1 MDPEIEGYAGFIDK
15 LLEKAGKHAAS
26 LSAEAANWEPLDAD
40 TNSVAAIAAHMCGV
54 VRWWVAQGLTGK
66 DVGRQRDTEFVAQV
80 DANGEINFW
89 GTRRTIADVISE
101 TRSIAADIL
110 ANLDPAALTRAERRR
125 HPRPSDQQVDPRA
138 HHRRAFPAH
147 RPHGAD
153 HPTLERPG
161 FR

>member
-1 MDPEIEGYAGFIDK
+1 MDAEIKGYAGFIDK

-26 LSAEAANWEPLDAD
+26 LSAEATNWEPLDAD

-89 GTRRTIADVISE
+89 GARRTIADVISE

-110 ANLDPAALTRAERRR
+110 ANLDPAALTEQSAVDTLGPQINRWVLVHTIDELSQHIGHMELTIQLWNARA
-125 HPRPSDQQVDPRA
+125 S
-138 HHRRAFPAH
+138 
-147 RPHGAD
+147 
-153 HPTLERPG
+153 
-161 FR
+161 